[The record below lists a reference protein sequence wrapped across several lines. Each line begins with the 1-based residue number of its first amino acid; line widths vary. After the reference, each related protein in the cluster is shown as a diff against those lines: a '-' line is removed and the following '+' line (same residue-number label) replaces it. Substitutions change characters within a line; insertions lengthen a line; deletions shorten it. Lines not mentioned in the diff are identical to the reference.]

1 MEKELVVKV
10 DRNIKEKTKNF
21 GECYDIFKE
30 GLSGFVWKLGMI
42 LLSMWMVE
50 IEFSEPLIRAM
61 LHTQYFHNNIELIG
75 FY

>member
-10 DRNIKEKTKNF
+10 DLNINEKTKNF

-42 LLSMWMVE
+42 LLSMWTVE
-50 IEFSEPLIRAM
+50 LEFS
-61 LHTQYFHNNIELIG
+61 
-75 FY
+75 